1 MHRDLKSANILLNS
15 DGEAKLSDF
24 GVSSSKVFFLHLES
38 TEKHGFLNL
47 IIIQ

>member
-24 GVSSSKVFFLHLES
+24 GVSSCKVNKYLWSSH
-38 TEKHGFLNL
+38 
-47 IIIQ
+47 

>member
-24 GVSSSKVFFLHLES
+24 GVSSSKVLFVE
-38 TEKHGFLNL
+38 L
-47 IIIQ
+47 IIQRKGGAL